1 MLEKQQG
8 MDSPGCGRDVAL
20 RDGKLLGGS
29 EQSHSII
36 HKVKLSN
43 RMTFMGKE
51 KRSGNTSFKIMKR
64 GRYWKSIPR
73 EGRAKKGFEIGTQ
86 KVRKATITGIW

>member
-29 EQSHSII
+29 VFHSALFR
-36 HKVKLSN
+36 HGDLGTTQNDPFLSEYQ
-43 RMTFMGKE
+43 G
-51 KRSGNTSFKIMKR
+51 RSQGQVFPLLSQPKF
-64 GRYWKSIPR
+64 SPLHV
-73 EGRAKKGFEIGTQ
+73 Q
-86 KVRKATITGIW
+86 GI